1 MERVKIEIAKD
12 IYLDLPAHN
21 CDNLQL
27 TVAIGMLCQMYM
39 AAMLEHDKGKKV
51 PEKEEPN
58 VILKNMM
65 NAYIDEIYE
74 KLKEN

>member
-1 MERVKIEIAKD
+1 MDRVKIEIAKD

-39 AAMLEHDKGKKV
+39 AAMLEHD
-51 PEKEEPN
+51 ERSNPN
-58 VILKNMM
+58 VILKNMI

-74 KLKEN
+74 KLKEGE